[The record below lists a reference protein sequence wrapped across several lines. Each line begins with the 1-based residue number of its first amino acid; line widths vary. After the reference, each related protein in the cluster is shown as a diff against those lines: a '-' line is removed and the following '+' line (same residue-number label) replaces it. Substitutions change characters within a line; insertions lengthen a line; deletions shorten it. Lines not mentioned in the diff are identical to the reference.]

1 MQTQAAQAVAIL
13 GPTLVPLLVAVF
25 RFVEANRAA
34 ALVTVMEPTQ
44 ELAKVPKKEPEINR
58 KSKWLLEEAWLYDM

>member
-1 MQTQAAQAVAIL
+1 
-13 GPTLVPLLVAVF
+13 LVAVF